1 MKQYINHIVLIVFGI
16 LFFQLTFSLSVD
28 IVRISDI
35 FEIKRVISN
44 FSLTLAFEILAFV
57 VVEIVLFIMMFK
69 KRKEL

>member
-28 IVRISDI
+28 ILRTSDI

-44 FSLTLAFEILAFV
+44 FSVTLAFEILAFV